1 MSHPFRIIEDPI
13 TGTEIRTLLADHLED
28 MHAITPAESV
38 HALDIEGLQ
47 APGIT
52 FWSIWDENTLLGC
65 GALKDLGD
73 NTGEIKSMRTAEAFR
88 GRGVG
93 ACMLEHIIKT
103 ARSRGYRALYL
114 ETGPMEE
121 FAPAL
126 SLYTRF
132 DFDECGP
139 FAEYR
144 EDPNSTFMWKQ
155 L

>member
-13 TGTEIRTLLADHLED
+13 TGPEIRTLLADHLED
-28 MHAITPAESV
+28 MHAVTPPESV
-38 HALDIEGLQ
+38 HALDIQGLQ
-47 APGIT
+47 GRDIT
-52 FWSIWDENTLLGC
+52 FWSIWDEDTLLGC

-73 NTGEIKSMRTAEAFR
+73 GTGEIKSMRTAEAFR

-93 ACMLEHIIKT
+93 ACMLEHIIKA
-103 ARSRGYRALYL
+103 ARSRGYSALYL
-114 ETGPMEE
+114 ETGSMEA

-126 SLYTRF
+126 ALYTRF

-139 FAEYR
+139 FGEYQG
-144 EDPNSTFMWKQ
+144 DPNSTFMWKQ